1 MREENDTRKQFIEEP
16 PQDLELND
24 EDAEKV
30 AGGHYI
36 DKASPNIAPIPPT
49 PPKTP

>member
-1 MREENDTRKQFIEEP
+1 MREENDTPKRFIEEP

-30 AGGHYI
+30 AGGHSI
-36 DKASPNIAPIPPT
+36 DKASPIIASIPPT
-49 PPKTP
+49 PPKAP